1 MAVYAAHLTRT
12 LQGTPSIFQV
22 TAQEALGA
30 TVKPA
35 LRKVL
40 EYLAATYPN
49 KCGWCVNWYDELYL
63 LFDCCLQYYYLKH
76 YAASFSECFYGL
88 LRVPTN
94 FSSEFNTG
102 QQLPLHLERASLAF
116 LVLLPYIKDK
126 LEAIVDKWRE
136 DEEDGRL
143 GKSSSD
149 NLRRAAIRTYSIV
162 YTVVSCARLVQ
173 LARYVSGSVRGHSPT
188 LALLGL
194 ALKDAPPR
202 PPEEDT
208 WSDFFRNL
216 ATGQIGSAVMSF
228 PMVGNVALRMVE
240 YGAFGVQFLRWWDTT
255 ASHSTALPAPDPP
268 QREERAAR
276 WRNKCPLCLQS
287 WKIPTVLPVSG
298 YIFCYICIS
307 RHVRAHSAC
316 PVTRCPAAETE
327 LVRLYI
333 D

>member
-1 MAVYAAHLTRT
+1 M
-12 LQGTPSIFQV
+12 
-22 TAQEALGA
+22 
-30 TVKPA
+30 
-35 LRKVL
+35 
-40 EYLAATYPN
+40 
-49 KCGWCVNWYDELYL
+49 
-63 LFDCCLQYYYLKH
+63 
-76 YAASFSECFYGL
+76 
-88 LRVPTN
+88 
-94 FSSEFNTG
+94 
-102 QQLPLHLERASLAF
+102 
-116 LVLLPYIKDK
+116 
-126 LEAIVDKWRE
+126 
-136 DEEDGRL
+136 
-143 GKSSSD
+143 
-149 NLRRAAIRTYSIV
+149 
-162 YTVVSCARLVQ
+162 VSCARLVQ

-307 RHVRAHSAC
+307 RHVRAHAAC

>member
-35 LRKVL
+35 LQKVV
-40 EYLAATYPN
+40 EFLAANYPN
-49 KCGWCVNWYDELYL
+49 KCGWSVNWYDELYL

-76 YAASFSECFYGL
+76 YAASFSESFYEL
-88 LRVPTN
+88 VRVPKI
-94 FSSEFNTG
+94 SSEFNTG
-102 QQLPLHLERASLAF
+102 QHLPIYLERASLAV

-126 LEAIVDKWRE
+126 IEKIVEKWRE

-143 GKSSSD
+143 SKSSSD
-149 NLRRAAIRTYSIV
+149 SLRRAAIRTYSIV
-162 YTVVSCARLVQ
+162 YTITSCVRLVQ
-173 LARYVSGSVRGHSPT
+173 LARYLAGGSRSHAPA

-194 ALKDAPPR
+194 ALREAPPR
-202 PPEEDT
+202 ELEENT
-208 WSDFFRNL
+208 WGDLLRNII
-216 ATGQIGSAVMSF
+216 TGRFGSAMVTF
-228 PMVGNVALRMVE
+228 PMLGSLVLSAME
-240 YGAFGVQFLRWWDTT
+240 YGAFGVQFLRWWDTRAVHT
-255 ASHSTALPAPDPP
+255 AALPTPEPP
-268 QREERAAR
+268 QRDERAVR

-298 YIFCYICIS
+298 YIFCYSCIS
-307 RHVRAHSAC
+307 RHVRATGAC
-316 PVTRCPAAETE
+316 PVTRCPAGDHS
-327 LVRLYI
+327 LVRLYL